1 MRIFL
6 TGPTGYIGS
15 AVLDALTRAGHKV
28 TGLVRDQP
36 RARRLKKQGVEAVV
50 GSLGQNTWRQAAA
63 GFDAFIHTAY
73 DAQGGADA
81 DRAALEN
88 LILAAKSTGG
98 HPRIIYTSG
107 VWVLGASSNPMDE
120 RAALS
125 SPAAH
130 SAWRVPHEAH
140 LLSMTGLTPVVVR
153 PGIVYGGSRG
163 IVGDLF
169 RDGVNGLVRVL
180 GDGRNRWATVYDRDL
195 ADLYVRLVSAPD
207 VSGIYHATDEADE
220 RVIDIVEALSRNTTH
235 KPDVRFVPLEE
246 ARAKQGTYAEALA
259 MDQVV
264 RSPRARALGWT
275 PSLRSI
281 GGNVPRL
288 LEEWRNEL
296 EQRT

>member
-15 AVLDALTRAGHKV
+15 AVLDGLLRAGHNV

-50 GSLGQNTWRQAAA
+50 GELGQNTWRQAAA

-73 DAQGGADA
+73 DPQHGAEG

-98 HPRIIYTSG
+98 HPRLIYTSG
-107 VWVLGASSNPMDE
+107 VWVLGSSSHPMDE
-120 RAALS
+120 RHTL

-140 LLSMTGLTPVVVR
+140 LLSTTGLTPVVVR

-169 RDGVNGLVRVL
+169 RDGLNGLVRVL

-207 VSGIYHATDEADE
+207 VSGIYHATDESDE
-220 RVIDIVEALSRNTTH
+220 RVLDIVEALSRNTTH
-235 KPDVRFVPLEE
+235 TPDVRFVPIEE
-246 ARAKQGTYAEALA
+246 ARAKQGTFADALA

-264 RSPRARALGWT
+264 RCPRAHAIGWT

>member
-1 MRIFL
+1 
-6 TGPTGYIGS
+6 
-15 AVLDALTRAGHKV
+15 
-28 TGLVRDQP
+28 
-36 RARRLKKQGVEAVV
+36 
-50 GSLGQNTWRQAAA
+50 
-63 GFDAFIHTAY
+63 
-73 DAQGGADA
+73 
-81 DRAALEN
+81 
-88 LILAAKSTGG
+88 
-98 HPRIIYTSG
+98 
-107 VWVLGASSNPMDE
+107 MDE
-120 RAALS
+120 RSTLA
-125 SPAAH
+125 PAAH

-140 LLSMTGLTPVVVR
+140 LLSMTGLTPVIVR

-169 RDGVNGLVRVL
+169 RDGVNGLVRVI
-180 GDGRNRWATVYDRDL
+180 GDGRNRWASVYDRDL

-220 RVIDIVEALSRNTTH
+220 RVLDIVEALSRNTTH
-235 KPDVRFVPLEE
+235 KPDIRFVPLEE
-246 ARAKQGTYAEALA
+246 ARAKQGVFADALA

-275 PSLRSI
+275 PNLRSI